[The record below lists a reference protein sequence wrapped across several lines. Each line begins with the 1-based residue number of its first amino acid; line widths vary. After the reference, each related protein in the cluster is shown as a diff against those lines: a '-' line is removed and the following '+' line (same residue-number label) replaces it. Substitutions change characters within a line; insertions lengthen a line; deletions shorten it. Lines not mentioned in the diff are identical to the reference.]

1 MEDFYLDAHDASD
14 AELEELV
21 LESYLGGL
29 SFDPQ
34 VTEDAATKERRQSN
48 HDTPEGSEVRVSTSE
63 DMHGLWLVS
72 SSLAIGMAIA
82 MLASM
87 HHLCTV

>member
-1 MEDFYLDAHDASD
+1 MEDYLDAHDASD

-34 VTEDAATKERRQSN
+34 VTEDAATKERRRSN
-48 HDTPEGSEVRVSTSE
+48 HDTPEGSEVRVFTSE
-63 DMHGLWLVS
+63 DVHGLLVFS
-72 SSLAIGMAIA
+72 SSFAIAIGQQ
-82 MLASM
+82 ASFAQ
-87 HHLCTV
+87 CG